1 MNTWNKIASQPR
13 FEVNRFQLKKKK
25 NLKTEEKKNT
35 HSKRLTIHILHNKD
49 R

>member
-25 NLKTEEKKNT
+25 KLKTEEKKYPQQTSDNT
-35 HSKRLTIHILHNKD
+35 YPA
-49 R
+49 